1 MTAYV
6 PPEWADGGQNVHGL
20 SLEVIKSGVI
30 LDTVALDAKP
40 FFVVGRMEP
49 LCDLVLQHPSVSR
62 THAALQFN
70 ADGTLFVVDLK
81 STHGTHVNKQRLPPS
96 EYTQLYVGDVVVFG
110 ESTRIYTIL
119 GPPELMPGEYNSTNL
134 EKLRASLTE
143 KKRPPKQPSACDDGI
158 SWGFGEDAEEE
169 DDDADHDDS
178 SDDEA
183 GDTRRQPTA
192 KTARQES
199 LPDYLRDRKDVS
211 GPYVSSVTKESISAK
226 DTALYTRLQARMQKM
241 ENLRTESERIRA
253 KQGMGLTDGQQAAL
267 DKNEA
272 RIAQLQEDI
281 QTIEATLQ
289 AKQTQRLSQKAQLE
303 AKKEASATKAATK
316 AKASTMYND
325 DDDDDFYDRTKA
337 HATKKHV
344 PLSAAPRVLTADSIR
359 ANVRALTHQLETIQA
374 QYLKNEAAAATT
386 TSTDADDSL
395 DAYLQASNAALV
407 ADQRTKLQAE
417 TTRLQALI
425 EEQEK
430 LLAIATPALDKVVEK
445 PPPVV
450 AFAPDAESTSVAAP
464 VAPAVAEQVAA
475 PVAVTEPAADPQLPA
490 RPSTPPINAPVPI
503 ETHGDPA
510 FHLREMSERT
520 LTPPEEPV
528 RTVRS
533 LEPEGASQKKRPVPS
548 TEPKAKP
555 KRQRPNAAKA
565 AKVFDDGVLEGGESV
580 WQPPANQTGDG
591 RTALNDKYGY

>member
-6 PPEWADGGQNVHGL
+6 PPEWAGGGQNVYGL

-40 FFVVGRMEP
+40 FFVAGRMEP

-62 THAALQFN
+62 THAALQFD
-70 ADGTLFVVDLK
+70 ADGKLFVVDLK
-81 STHGTHVNKQRLPPS
+81 STHGTHVNKRRLPPS

-119 GPPELMPGEYNSTNL
+119 GPPELMPDEYNSTNL
-134 EKLRASLTE
+134 EKLRASVCPSPLLDALVLMTSVAGRE
-143 KKRPPKQPSACDDGI
+143 EATAKKPSACEDGI

-169 DDDADHDDS
+169 DDADRDDS
-178 SDDEA
+178 SDDE
-183 GDTRRQPTA
+183 GSDKRRQPA
-192 KTARQES
+192 VKSARQES

-211 GPYVSSVTKESISAK
+211 GPYVSSVSRESISAK

-272 RIAQLQEDI
+272 RIAQLQDEI

-289 AKQTQRLSQKAQLE
+289 AKQTQRLSQKAQLD

-316 AKASTMYND
+316 PKTSTAYDDD
-325 DDDDDFYDRTKA
+325 DDDDDFYDRTKT
-337 HATKKHV
+337 HVPKKHV
-344 PLSAAPRVLTADSIR
+344 PLSVAPRVLTADSIR
-359 ANVRALTHQLETIQA
+359 ANLRALTHQLETIQA
-374 QYLKNEAAAATT
+374 QYRKNEAAAATT
-386 TSTDADDSL
+386 LEASTDGDDSL
-395 DAYLQASNAALV
+395 DAYLHASNAALV

-417 TTRLQALI
+417 TIRLEALI
-425 EEQEK
+425 DEQEK

-445 PPPVV
+445 PTPV
-450 AFAPDAESTSVAAP
+450 AFAPDVESAPVVAP
-464 VAPAVAEQVAA
+464 VAKQVVA
-475 PVAVTEPAADPQLPA
+475 PVAAADLQQPPLLLVPA
-490 RPSTPPINAPVPI
+490 PSVSV
-503 ETHGDPA
+503 
-510 FHLREMSERT
+510 EMTALHPSVSSGESKP
-520 LTPPEEPV
+520 TPPEEH
-528 RTVRS
+528 VRS
-533 LEPEGASQKKRPVPS
+533 VNSLDVEAAGQKKRPVSS
-548 TEPKAKP
+548 TAPKP
-555 KRQRPNAAKA
+555 KRQRPNGAKPTKVRRERMAAA
-565 AKVFDDGVLEGGESV
+565 
-580 WQPPANQTGDG
+580 ANQTGDG

>member
-6 PPEWADGGQNVHGL
+6 PPEWAAGGQNVYGL
-20 SLEVIKSGVI
+20 SLEVIKSGVV

-40 FFVVGRMEP
+40 FFVAGRMEP

-62 THAALQFN
+62 THAALQFD
-70 ADGTLFVVDLK
+70 ADGKLFVVDLK
-81 STHGTHVNKQRLPPS
+81 STHGTHVNKRRLPPS
-96 EYTQLYVGDVVVFG
+96 EYAQLYVGDVVVFG

-119 GPPELMPGEYNSTNL
+119 GPPELMPDEYNSTNL
-134 EKLRASLTE
+134 EKLRASLAE
-143 KKRPPKQPSACDDGI
+143 KKRRPKKPSACDDGI

-169 DDDADHDDS
+169 DDADRDDS
-178 SDDEA
+178 SDDE
-183 GDTRRQPTA
+183 GSDKRRQPA
-192 KTARQES
+192 VKSARQES

-211 GPYVSSVTKESISAK
+211 GPYVSSVSRESISAK

-272 RIAQLQEDI
+272 RIAQLQEEI

-289 AKQTQRLSQKAQLE
+289 AKQTQRLSQKAQLD
-303 AKKEASATKAATK
+303 AKKEAGATKAATK
-316 AKASTMYND
+316 PKTSTAYDD

-337 HATKKHV
+337 HAPKKHV
-344 PLSAAPRVLTADSIR
+344 PLSVAPRVLTADSIR
-359 ANVRALTHQLETIQA
+359 ANLRALKHQLETIQA
-374 QYLKNEAAAATT
+374 QYRKNEAAAATT
-386 TSTDADDSL
+386 LEASTDDGDDSL

-417 TTRLQALI
+417 TIRLEALI
-425 EEQEK
+425 DEQEK

-445 PPPVV
+445 PTPV
-450 AFAPDAESTSVAAP
+450 AFAPDVESAPVVAQVAKPVEAP
-464 VAPAVAEQVAA
+464 VA
-475 PVAVTEPAADPQLPA
+475 AADPQQP
-490 RPSTPPINAPVPI
+490 PSLLVLAPSVSVETTALHPSVSSGESPP
-503 ETHGDPA
+503 
-510 FHLREMSERT
+510 
-520 LTPPEEPV
+520 TPPEELV
-528 RTVRS
+528 RTVSS
-533 LEPEGASQKKRPVPS
+533 LDVEAAGQKKRPVPS
-548 TEPKAKP
+548 TAPKP
-555 KRQRPNAAKA
+555 KRQRPNGAKP